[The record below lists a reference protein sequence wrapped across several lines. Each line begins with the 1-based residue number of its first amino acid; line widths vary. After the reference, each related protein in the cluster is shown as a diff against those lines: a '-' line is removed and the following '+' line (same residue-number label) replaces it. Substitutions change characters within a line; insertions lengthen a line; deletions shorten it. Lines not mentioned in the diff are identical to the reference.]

1 MSHVQDLYA
10 AIEAEDTNRI
20 GKLLSSRPGIVNS
33 MEETPP
39 PIHWAIFL
47 NKRNAVERLL
57 EHGADKELKDQD
69 RDATPLDYAVV
80 YARKDIIRL
89 LVSHGANLE
98 EGVHVASKGASGG
111 FEEFDELPSRET
123 YQEMVALLEELRRAN

>member
-10 AIEAEDTNRI
+10 AIEAEDTIRI
-20 GKLLSSRPGIVNS
+20 GNLLSRRPGIVNS
-33 MEETPP
+33 LEETPP
-39 PIHWAIFL
+39 PIHWAIYM
-47 NKRNAVERLL
+47 NKRSAVERLL

-80 YARKDIIRL
+80 YARKDIVRL
-89 LVSHGANLE
+89 LISHGANLE
-98 EGVHVASKGASGG
+98 EGVRVASKGASGG

-123 YQEMVALLEELRRAN
+123 YQEMVALLEELRTTN